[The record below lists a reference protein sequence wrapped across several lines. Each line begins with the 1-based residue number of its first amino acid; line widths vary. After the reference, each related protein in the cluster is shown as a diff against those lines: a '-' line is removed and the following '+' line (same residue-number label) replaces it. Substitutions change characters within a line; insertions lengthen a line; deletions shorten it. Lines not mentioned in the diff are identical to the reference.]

1 MKSVET
7 SYSDKSGINRFK
19 SKKKDC
25 SHHSYSRLFAK
36 GWAVNA
42 FFFLHQTRLQCPNV
56 HSYHCSGITTAE
68 SGAQTNYFFHRYT
81 TKVKSNRDQV
91 RDPRQFSVSKKQAM
105 CWPAWTPLPSWG
117 RWMMH
122 ARLAAKLL
130 WCTDRKSLP
139 VIFCLH
145 KGHVRFSISQESTH
159 LQWNSCA
166 HGKMRT
172 LWGREK
178 DQYQMDHWRGR
189 IVIITRLN

>member
-1 MKSVET
+1 M
-7 SYSDKSGINRFK
+7 
-19 SKKKDC
+19 
-25 SHHSYSRLFAK
+25 L
-36 GWAVNA
+36 
-42 FFFLHQTRLQCPNV
+42 FFFCTKPDCNVRMFTVTNAQELQQLKVELKP
-56 HSYHCSGITTAE
+56 
-68 SGAQTNYFFHRYT
+68 TNFFHRYT

-122 ARLAAKLL
+122 TRLAAN
-130 WCTDRKSLP
+130 RKSLP

-178 DQYQMDHWRGR
+178 DQYQTDHWRGR